1 MPTNRQKTL
10 GVFLVVAGFLLLIL
24 PYQDIDWYV
33 IRSYGFLLL
42 GGAGLW
48 RTIVLKSP
56 RGVYLSSFLF
66 LLGGYFLLAE
76 WGLYDIQRGLNIS
89 VITLFLGISFYPLFF
104 FKARNWEYLIV
115 GNLVIIMGLLF
126 LLRYLGLIPSRIL
139 VRVVDDYWPV
149 FLIIIGLA
157 LLIQSFTRSR
167 KMSDPHQS
175 DVPSGT

>member
-1 MPTNRQKTL
+1 MPAHNQKIL
-10 GVFLVVAGFLLLIL
+10 GFFLVFAGLLLL
-24 PYQDIDWYV
+24 VLQYQEIDWYF
-33 IRSYGFLLL
+33 IRSYGFLML
-42 GGAGLW
+42 GAAGLW
-48 RTIVLKSP
+48 RTLFLKSP

-76 WGLYDIQRGLNIS
+76 WGLYEISRGLNIS
-89 VITLFLGISFYPLFF
+89 VITLFLGIGFYFLFF

-126 LLRYLGLIPSRIL
+126 LLRYLGLIPSRVL

-157 LLIQSFTRSR
+157 LIIQSVSRSR
-167 KMSDPHQS
+167 KVSPSHQS
-175 DVPSGT
+175 DLPSRT